1 MNLNT
6 HRPRPRVRH
15 QARAEPRM
23 RTMLAR
29 ARAVMVLGAFVGVGG
44 CINLPP
50 ALERELACPQLHAPD
65 NFGNAATCTPSDSR

>member
-1 MNLNT
+1 
-6 HRPRPRVRH
+6 
-15 QARAEPRM
+15 
-23 RTMLAR
+23 MLAR